1 MGLLAN
7 LLLTLLATI
16 SVLSTLG
23 MYFISRNTSS
33 SNGKCSDRD
42 GICISSDICNKYNG
56 QNFTGKCPSD
66 PNDIVCCDNISCKAD
81 DGRTG
86 KCLFSDQCLG
96 EAISGKCPGGSD
108 FKCCIQSE
116 IEAPCAYEGLDGTC
130 KNSNDCTGFTVSGK
144 CSGGNDIKCCLPKDI
159 CNDGQGTD
167 GVCIPTDQCTTGNI
181 ISSKCPGSS
190 KIKCCL
196 STTTPAIA
204 TDNADKEKTPEPTT
218 PAIATD
224 NADKEKTPDPT
235 TPVIATDNADKEKT
249 PTTTTSVITT
259 DNTDNEK
266 KEKHFTIEELT
277 KSANAKKLGIDNT
290 PSEEI
295 KKKLLYLID
304 NCLEPIR
311 EIFGNKIYVSS
322 GYRSPELN
330 SKTKNS
336 APNSQHTKGEAADLQ
351 PISGSFK
358 DLCKAIIKFG
368 DYDQFI
374 IEKPGDTKWAHVS
387 YKEVNNRHQI
397 LYYDGDK
404 TITLNVNNYEQY
416 AD

>member
-1 MGLLAN
+1 MLNFIPILLYSRYLPCNFSGPFWAG
-7 LLLTLLATI
+7 AI
-16 SVLSTLG
+16 LG
-23 MYFISRNTSS
+23 QFLERT
-33 SNGKCSDRD
+33 R
-42 GICISSDICNKYNG
+42 
-56 QNFTGKCPSD
+56 KCPSD

-204 TDNADKEKTPEPTT
+204 TDNADKEKTP
-218 PAIATD
+218 
-224 NADKEKTPDPT
+224 
-235 TPVIATDNADKEKT
+235 
-249 PTTTTSVITT
+249 TTTTSITT

-358 DLCKAIIKFG
+358 DLFKAIIKFG

-374 IEKPGDTKWAHVS
+374 IEKPGNTKWAHVS

-397 LYYDGDK
+397 LYYDGEK